1 MKKIALMLTVGVAF
15 VATALAETST
25 DVLMW
30 YLDLGDSPEDGIH
43 SQTFTSL
50 DFYLRSTDDPSQ
62 TISLNQYTYLNPDD
76 VGTGNGAGTASGI
89 DGSFAGVYHTDLA
102 GAGNIDYTKY
112 EFMLALYNGGSLV
125 AWSETLFNGEPEPVL
140 KGALDS
146 ANALYNRASG
156 GDLNPSE
163 IPAGAT
169 PYNFGPHMVPEPT
182 GGLLMLVGGALLA
195 LRRKRKAM

>member
-1 MKKIALMLTVGVAF
+1 MKKLIWMFTAGVAF
-15 VATALAETST
+15 AATSLAETST

-30 YLDLGDSPEDGIH
+30 YLDLGDSPEEGIR
-43 SQTFTSL
+43 SQTFDTL
-50 DFYLRSTDDPSQ
+50 NFYLRSTEDPSQ
-62 TISLNQYTYLNPDD
+62 TISLNQFTYLDQDD
-76 VGTGNGAGTASGI
+76 VGTGQRTGTASGI

-102 GAGNIDYTKY
+102 GAGNIDYSKY

-140 KGALDS
+140 KSALES
-146 ANALYNRASG
+146 ASALYNRASG

-169 PYNFGPHMVPEPT
+169 PYNFGQHVVPEPT

-195 LRRKRKAM
+195 LRRKRKNM